1 MCGGPSTLCPEISQQ
16 SPAPTTMCARPALF
30 FARPVT
36 MCGSPF
42 TLSPSQRLYR
52 RFSDPV
58 SRFRESLRLKTG
70 RTRSGSSKFKA
81 ESRRDGI
88 FVATAER
95 ESPQLRRSGIGPH
108 MPPLRGLVASRW
120 IVSTTIPLLRS
131 CCIVPAELWTLS
143 FESPPPLSPSVCIR
157 VHPWLKKRL
166 MSSPKAPMKTGQGR
180 CGTSVVWRAAEETN
194 KNSSRS

>member
-1 MCGGPSTLCPEISQQ
+1 MAVGTAPCGALCGVPSTLCPEISHQ
-16 SPAPTTMCARPALF
+16 SPAPATLCARPASF

-36 MCGSPF
+36 LCGSPF

-70 RTRSGSSKFKA
+70 RTRSGSSKFKVQSSKFKVQSSKFKVQSSKFKA

-88 FVATAER
+88 SVATAER

-108 MPPLRGLVASRW
+108 MPPLRGLVDSSGAF
-120 IVSTTIPLLRS
+120 LQLFRS
-131 CCIVPAELWTLS
+131 Y
-143 FESPPPLSPSVCIR
+143 
-157 VHPWLKKRL
+157 
-166 MSSPKAPMKTGQGR
+166 G
-180 CGTSVVWRAAEETN
+180 AAA
-194 KNSSRS
+194 SSRLNFEL

>member
-1 MCGGPSTLCPEISQQ
+1 MESSKGNIASLMAVGTAPCGALCGVPSTLCPEISHQ
-16 SPAPTTMCARPALF
+16 SPAPATLCARPASF

-36 MCGSPF
+36 LCGSPF

-70 RTRSGSSKFKA
+70 RTRGGSSKFKA

-108 MPPLRGLVASRW
+108 MPPLRGLVDSSGAF
-120 IVSTTIPLLRS
+120 LQLFRS
-131 CCIVPAELWTLS
+131 Y
-143 FESPPPLSPSVCIR
+143 
-157 VHPWLKKRL
+157 
-166 MSSPKAPMKTGQGR
+166 G
-180 CGTSVVWRAAEETN
+180 AAA
-194 KNSSRS
+194 SSRLNFEL

>member
-1 MCGGPSTLCPEISQQ
+1 MESSKGNIASLMAVGTAPCGALCGVPSTLCPEISHQ
-16 SPAPTTMCARPALF
+16 SPAPATLCARPASF

-36 MCGSPF
+36 LCGSPF

-70 RTRSGSSKFKA
+70 RTRGGSSKFKA

-88 FVATAER
+88 SVATAER

-108 MPPLRGLVASRW
+108 MPPLRGLVDSSGAF
-120 IVSTTIPLLRS
+120 LQLFRS
-131 CCIVPAELWTLS
+131 Y
-143 FESPPPLSPSVCIR
+143 
-157 VHPWLKKRL
+157 
-166 MSSPKAPMKTGQGR
+166 G
-180 CGTSVVWRAAEETN
+180 AAA
-194 KNSSRS
+194 SSRLNFEL